1 MHVKSDLAFY
11 TLSTEPV
18 NITYIPG
25 NFTVLPGQGLNI
37 TCEATGRPVPRVMWL
52 KDSKEISKGS
62 GRTQFVKDE
71 FTITDAGV
79 YTCVAGNNFT
89 TDTKH
94 VYVSLDV
101 SGDVSALKLACNTSI
116 RFYQMKVGLVRLSK
130 EREERFS

>member
-1 MHVKSDLAFY
+1 M
-11 TLSTEPV
+11 
-18 NITYIPG
+18 
-25 NFTVLPGQGLNI
+25 
-37 TCEATGRPVPRVMWL
+37 

-62 GRTQFVKDE
+62 GRTQFLKDE

-101 SGDVSALKLACNTSI
+101 SGDVSALELT
-116 RFYQMKVGLVRLSK
+116 
-130 EREERFS
+130 